1 MWERDILPG
10 LRRRQ
15 PSKIKPECDSEESF
29 LGDALSERYSD
40 RIGIK
45 ALSLK
50 PCALPAL
57 SQTLSETLRELEGS
71 IIEGSSVEGSLTQGH
86 GLHHRCSV
94 FSPCKH
100 F

>member
-1 MWERDILPG
+1 M
-10 LRRRQ
+10 
-15 PSKIKPECDSEESF
+15 
-29 LGDALSERYSD
+29 GDALSERHRD
-40 RIGIK
+40 RIGIN

-71 IIEGSSVEGSLTQGH
+71 FVEGSLTQGH

-94 FSPCKH
+94 FRHVNTFERYQAFTNS
-100 F
+100 

>member
-1 MWERDILPG
+1 
-10 LRRRQ
+10 
-15 PSKIKPECDSEESF
+15 
-29 LGDALSERYSD
+29 LGDALSERHRD

-71 IIEGSSVEGSLTQGH
+71 IIEGSLRPCAFGLDIALPPARRAYAPASGS
-86 GLHHRCSV
+86 
-94 FSPCKH
+94 
-100 F
+100 